1 MKKNSQLKPNH
12 KIIKLIL
19 HNYFT
24 PPFWFRS
31 NWKTI
36 E

>member
-24 PPFWFRS
+24 PPFGLVLIG
-31 NWKTI
+31 K
-36 E
+36 